1 MPRSQPA
8 RPPGPPYTR
17 VALCVCVPLHPL
29 AMVDAFLGTWKL
41 VDTANF
47 DEYMKALGEWGG
59 LRGGGGLESRHHP
72 LFFLPPPS
80 SPNLPGQAPC
90 TRGSGW
96 GRLQAVGGSLLP
108 GQGGLWGALGLYA
121 WGLGWGKGAL
131 VLPLP
136 PSRVQPSAREWM
148 PPPGCREPPRTLSA
162 SPPTPAPELPITQP
176 QLPPCFWAGLVPTQ
190 EWSGQ
195 SGGDAS
201 APPPCPPLELVGA
214 GSGSIPEQWKRSQP
228 PLPGPALEPPPGA
241 VGTHKAPQDHK
252 W

>member
-1 MPRSQPA
+1 MTDDGLRWPLAALPGSISGVRCALSNHVMRTLFKAAARPAGSCELGGAVPRSQPA

-176 QLPPCFWAGLVPTQ
+176 QLLPCF
-190 EWSGQ
+190 
-195 SGGDAS
+195 
-201 APPPCPPLELVGA
+201 
-214 GSGSIPEQWKRSQP
+214 
-228 PLPGPALEPPPGA
+228 
-241 VGTHKAPQDHK
+241 
-252 W
+252 